1 MEWWGELWLNEGF
14 ASYLEYVG
22 SQAGTAWLWGRPEGV
37 ELVAS
42 SKLGPVDRAP
52 QAHEQTRLRPRVP
65 LPPSPRPRF
74 LPAAAHPE
82 LDPFLGIYTDMAA
95 PALDS
100 DALAASHAM
109 SVPTGVDSS
118 QRIESM
124 FDDVEYAKAGAV
136 LRMLRAWVNR
146 KRGLAGM
153 ERAGVGPDQVCKG
166 RGCGGLFFAPGSLRL
181 GIPPPSCWPSRRL
194 GPAHAPR
201 PAPVEGFSFHPPSV
215 RASPAPGPLAR
226 IRSWTGFGCI
236 CRMTL

>member
-42 SKLGPVDRAP
+42 SKLEPVDRAP
-52 QAHEQTRLRPRVP
+52 QAREQTRLRPRVP

-181 GIPPPSCWPSRRL
+181 GIPPH
-194 GPAHAPR
+194 PA
-201 PAPVEGFSFHPPSV
+201 GHPD
-215 RASPAPGPLAR
+215 ALAPLAR
-226 IRSWTGFGCI
+226 RDRPRSRGFPSIRHPCERLPRRAPLPGSVLGRASGVSVA
-236 CRMTL
+236 